1 MLRVTGR
8 SATVRF
14 NRAVTPR
21 IVESAVSLCCP
32 PPTIIAPFSSPGSRR
47 YCLALVRATHS
58 SGPDGRRL
66 GYCVAVRTG
75 PIRRFCGV
83 RAHQVTADGR
93 AYSDESI
100 ALAALKP
107 HPTGVGAWGFS
118 VPAPRAARHEGARAG
133 AARRWLRP
141 AKQPTAAASP
151 ATAAAHVCSSAAA
164 PSASASAAAP
174 ATAAKAARGAAK
186 AARAVGKAARAAA
199 KEARW
204 VVLSAALAQRGAPA
218 AGERVQGKYQV

>member
-21 IVESAVSLCCP
+21 IVEGAVSLWCHQWCH

-47 YCLALVRATHS
+47 CLALVRATHS

-75 PIRRFCGV
+75 PIRRLCGV

-93 AYSDESI
+93 SYSDESI

-118 VPAPRAARHEGARAG
+118 VPAPRAARHEGARGG

-141 AKQPTAAASP
+141 AKQPKAAPSP
-151 ATAAAHVCSSAAA
+151 ATAGRSRCSIAERQS
-164 PSASASAAAP
+164 SEDTVLLSDRREL
-174 ATAAKAARGAAK
+174 ATF
-186 AARAVGKAARAAA
+186 
-199 KEARW
+199 
-204 VVLSAALAQRGAPA
+204 LAC
-218 AGERVQGKYQV
+218 